1 MNYYTGLKEIGETGE
16 FKNIPT
22 DVLSNYINDFK
33 LEVKNRSKQA
43 QKKPELYTLGV
54 VYSISYGQYADSGS
68 IEKLAK
74 NEEAIINLVK
84 NDEYI
89 NTGKGVL
96 AVRVD
101 FADEKVY
108 YIYRDWDDTIE
119 QGILYLTKFEVVG

>member
-1 MNYYTGLKEIGETGE
+1 MG
-16 FKNIPT
+16 KNNENTKI
-22 DVLSNYINDFK
+22 K
-33 LEVKNRSKQA
+33 
-43 QKKPELYTLGV
+43 V
-54 VYSISYGQYADSGS
+54 VYSISYGQYPNSGS

-74 NEEAIINLVK
+74 NKEAIIKLVK
-84 NDEYI
+84 NDEYV

-101 FADEKVY
+101 FADEKVH